1 MSYVD
6 EVANELAALALA
18 DEERS
23 GDDKIVAQVSEI
35 LGASSQTLQESFL
48 TFVRVRR
55 AEVRAREMLGA
66 RARAQAADG
75 AGA

>member
-6 EVANELAALALA
+6 EVANELAAKALS

-23 GDDKIVAQVSEI
+23 GDDKIVANISEI

-55 AEVRAREMLGA
+55 AERRARELLAA
-66 RARAQAADG
+66 REAGQSADG
-75 AGA
+75 AGV